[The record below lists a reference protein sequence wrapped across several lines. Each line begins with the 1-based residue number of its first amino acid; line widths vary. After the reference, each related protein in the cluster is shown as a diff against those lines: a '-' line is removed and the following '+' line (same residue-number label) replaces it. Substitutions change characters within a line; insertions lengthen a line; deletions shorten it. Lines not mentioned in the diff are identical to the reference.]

1 MIPWDKEVS
10 NRMHDYFKV
19 YTPMSQ
25 SNPVP
30 VKMEDFIGIEMKNL
44 STMVDVLFSKHSFLK
59 DFNQSVITAS
69 ITVKDFNAAY
79 AKFAKYAYQA
89 VFTEYE
95 DFPDSEVDFHYLEKF
110 LGVSSF
116 KQFRDKVSIRTTE
129 IPCSD
134 FFVRGEILVPWE
146 EDLPTAIEIL
156 EEENPSPAPMSYDE
170 FKEIISKIIQ
180 KTSRVYTMSDFVIS
194 QTNTHKVV
202 YEKGLS
208 DYIEKVNKNPKK
220 KSNTKYKYCAIPKY
234 FDDGCPNIEDFAVR
248 TPTYKRPTEYRDAI
262 TCNINTV
269 ISVWKFNKILT
280 HSYTP
285 EFQRMQE
292 GISADPWT
300 KVHEFTKRNHDGY
313 FTHTDFKKS
322 GLTMPHWFIKMLL
335 RFVNEMNPEMD
346 ISFPT
351 DGWPIYDPK
360 TGKIFRPKDFGYGL
374 GMINEAYTIFGFFN
388 FQDAKNQ
395 DIFDEE
401 STMLSFNDD
410 SVVAHQNEVALA
422 RWFNLISKNG
432 GWVDRHKSYC
442 TKLGAQFL
450 EIFSNR
456 SIKTNAK
463 LLSMCSTIFKT
474 YRNSHNY
481 HHWRHVISASWASL
495 RKEGRTD
502 VTKESSTQLEYFY
515 MSVIRM
521 VKSNS
526 LSVWSCPVIIGDEQI
541 NPRGINLIPMDEIRA
556 GMLDTLI
563 EIEDCQDIKTR
574 TIYQNTLRSWK
585 DTVDTGIVF
594 RPWEVFPD
602 GKTKETFKRVG
613 ALKGFTNELSS
624 LTEKAK
630 SKFILERGDYLIAIW
645 NKVQSRIEAN
655 FNITEPDL
663 QWWDWAS
670 SKEWGGYRIPLSF
683 ISEWDYTIDSNI
695 PIPWLKD
702 GGNKETVKYTL
713 GATFVDLASVLAGEP
728 PAELPMEEIDLS
740 KHFST
745 YVPLVNLSSGYT
757 MLNGFDFMS
766 ALSGFM
772 EPRVAFED
780 LRKRKGAV
788 PKTFTFKRELGREM
802 IEFMRRCNPEKY
814 GDPSYIG
821 ATWWTKLPLPYT
833 EEQRRILEC
842 HPPHTHDIILSMWD
856 EKSLGDYAT
865 PEGFFH
871 WELEEN
877 QVTRSREKQCL
888 TTPSSVIDLRL
899 RPSRLKYVEA
909 DFRGH
914 NTGWGPEFNGIK
926 IGLSTILS
934 EQTDSFL
941 KKLNEA
947 EDGIALNLMDQ
958 FESTLQDN
966 PDWVVKLEDAQNPYH
981 EDSDYEIEEEDEND
995 LALQYAFTKRRSSF
1009 EERSEEEDSNAD

>member
-1 MIPWDKEVS
+1 
-10 NRMHDYFKV
+10 
-19 YTPMSQ
+19 
-25 SNPVP
+25 
-30 VKMEDFIGIEMKNL
+30 
-44 STMVDVLFSKHSFLK
+44 
-59 DFNQSVITAS
+59 
-69 ITVKDFNAAY
+69 
-79 AKFAKYAYQA
+79 
-89 VFTEYE
+89 
-95 DFPDSEVDFHYLEKF
+95 
-110 LGVSSF
+110 
-116 KQFRDKVSIRTTE
+116 
-129 IPCSD
+129 
-134 FFVRGEILVPWE
+134 
-146 EDLPTAIEIL
+146 
-156 EEENPSPAPMSYDE
+156 
-170 FKEIISKIIQ
+170 
-180 KTSRVYTMSDFVIS
+180 
-194 QTNTHKVV
+194 
-202 YEKGLS
+202 
-208 DYIEKVNKNPKK
+208 
-220 KSNTKYKYCAIPKY
+220 
-234 FDDGCPNIEDFAVR
+234 
-248 TPTYKRPTEYRDAI
+248 
-262 TCNINTV
+262 
-269 ISVWKFNKILT
+269 
-280 HSYTP
+280 
-285 EFQRMQE
+285 
-292 GISADPWT
+292 
-300 KVHEFTKRNHDGY
+300 
-313 FTHTDFKKS
+313 
-322 GLTMPHWFIKMLL
+322 
-335 RFVNEMNPEMD
+335 
-346 ISFPT
+346 
-351 DGWPIYDPK
+351 
-360 TGKIFRPKDFGYGL
+360 
-374 GMINEAYTIFGFFN
+374 
-388 FQDAKNQ
+388 
-395 DIFDEE
+395 
-401 STMLSFNDD
+401 
-410 SVVAHQNEVALA
+410 
-422 RWFNLISKNG
+422 
-432 GWVDRHKSYC
+432 
-442 TKLGAQFL
+442 
-450 EIFSNR
+450 
-456 SIKTNAK
+456 
-463 LLSMCSTIFKT
+463 
-474 YRNSHNY
+474 
-481 HHWRHVISASWASL
+481 
-495 RKEGRTD
+495 
-502 VTKESSTQLEYFY
+502 
-515 MSVIRM
+515 M